1 MCWALKHKAER
12 ARFELA
18 VTLLPRR
25 FSRPVHSTAL
35 TPLLYFFEVRA
46 RIGLAHNCFADSRV
60 TTSPTHRILLI
71 LLQTAIIHNWS
82 YNDWMNKIFL
92 LILFIFAKSI
102 YVVLNKRKSKYY
114 WKIKFD
120 DFIPLIPIFIIPY
133 IGFYIYIITTII
145 FLWNTKYI
153 NNFFIT
159 YIIAYILAGLFWYF
173 IPNGVKRPVIY
184 KRDIFS
190 KLTAYIYKHDDDTN
204 GFPSAHIFA
213 TLICSYF
220 LFLAFPE
227 QLFSILATAL
237 LISASTVFVK
247 QHYILDIFGGIIT
260 FWLSLMISG
269 LFGKI

>member
-1 MCWALKHKAER
+1 
-12 ARFELA
+12 
-18 VTLLPRR
+18 
-25 FSRPVHSTAL
+25 
-35 TPLLYFFEVRA
+35 
-46 RIGLAHNCFADSRV
+46 
-60 TTSPTHRILLI
+60 
-71 LLQTAIIHNWS
+71 
-82 YNDWMNKIFL
+82 MNKIFL
-92 LILFIFAKSI
+92 LILFLFAKSI

-204 GFPSAHIFA
+204 GFPSVHIFA